1 MDFNSIVGQKDI
13 IDSLKNAIVEERVG
27 HAYMLAGPR
36 GIGKRLLALTFAKTL
51 LCQSPKDG
59 KCCGECMQCRMQKS
73 GTSPDLYVIDTDEQ
87 SIGVDEIRNLQSDIV
102 IKPAYSKRKVYVIA
116 DCDKMTVQAQNCLLK
131 TLEEPPR
138 YATILLTASNMGVI
152 LETIHSRTIHYNMKK
167 NTNKEV
173 YDYLVENYGGKLD
186 NNEFIAAFSDG
197 IIGTAIEAAESSDF
211 LMLRENV
218 IQMLLKLC
226 SNRMLDIFKAC
237 DFFEKN
243 KTDIENILNIMLLF
257 YRDMLIAKVSRE
269 ENMLINSD
277 KKDIILNNVDIFSLH
292 GLVNCIEIIE
302 MTKLNLKK
310 NANYQLSIEVMLMKL
325 QEECS

>member
-13 IDSLKNAIVEERVG
+13 IESLKNAITEERVG
-27 HAYMLAGPR
+27 HAYMLAGPH
-36 GIGKRLLALTFAKTL
+36 GIGKRLLALTFAKIL
-51 LCQSPKDG
+51 LCESPKDG
-59 KCCGECMQCRMQKS
+59 KCCGVCMQCKMQKS

-87 SIGVDEIRNLQSDIV
+87 SIGVDEIRDLQSDIV

-173 YDYLVENYGGKLD
+173 YDYLVNNYGGKLD
-186 NNEFIAAFSDG
+186 NTEFIAAFSDG

-218 IQMLLKLC
+218 IQVLLKLC
-226 SNRMLDIFKAC
+226 SKKMLDIFKAC

>member
-27 HAYMLAGPR
+27 HAYMLAGSR

-173 YDYLVENYGGKLD
+173 YDYLVENYGGKLE